1 MASSTVTLLLIACF
15 GLFVSPVLA
24 FGAGEVPDSS
34 PWDGYVWRH
43 GDITKVLSVLPVS
56 FVTKYAFTKMQV
68 RQVYFGN
75 WLRDYSQL
83 LDTKLISEVHES
95 VLRGIVSVLG
105 FMEFGLATDEFDV
118 TKERLGVYRHEHHID
133 NPFGYDT
140 DLPGKDASKIDRRL
154 RGPVRP
160 EELEIDANTGMK
172 NYIANSG
179 KGWITAAD
187 YVKEQLHRCI
197 QHGRGGNMNE
207 AFIHLGA
214 AMHTLEDFAAHSNY
228 TELVLLE
235 IGVDGV
241 FPFVGDAC
249 RVQAPGTNR
258 AVPPI
263 TTGTFGALD
272 ILHSL
277 LGEADDKVAVL
288 NEGMEDISGS
298 ADLGNL
304 ENVCVPDKS
313 LICSKKLTSSNRNLL
328 QEALH
333 LIRSSQFSKWPWN
346 HLLRSQV
353 TQRTSKRRLMRFSGL
368 PKMLLLA
375 QPNTIRLTVPS
386 PCQTYGR
393 PSNLYSSSTTMF
405 RSG

>member
-172 NYIANSG
+172 NYIAKFG
-179 KGWITAAD
+179 KRMDHCCGLRERAAARVHTTRTRRQHERGVHPSWCG
-187 YVKEQLHRCI
+187 YAHLGRLCCPQQLH
-197 QHGRGGNMNE
+197 
-207 AFIHLGA
+207 
-214 AMHTLEDFAAHSNY
+214 
-228 TELVLLE
+228 
-235 IGVDGV
+235 
-241 FPFVGDAC
+241 
-249 RVQAPGTNR
+249 
-258 AVPPI
+258 
-263 TTGTFGALD
+263 
-272 ILHSL
+272 
-277 LGEADDKVAVL
+277 
-288 NEGMEDISGS
+288 
-298 ADLGNL
+298 
-304 ENVCVPDKS
+304 
-313 LICSKKLTSSNRNLL
+313 
-328 QEALH
+328 
-333 LIRSSQFSKWPWN
+333 
-346 HLLRSQV
+346 
-353 TQRTSKRRLMRFSGL
+353 
-368 PKMLLLA
+368 
-375 QPNTIRLTVPS
+375 
-386 PCQTYGR
+386 
-393 PSNLYSSSTTMF
+393 
-405 RSG
+405 